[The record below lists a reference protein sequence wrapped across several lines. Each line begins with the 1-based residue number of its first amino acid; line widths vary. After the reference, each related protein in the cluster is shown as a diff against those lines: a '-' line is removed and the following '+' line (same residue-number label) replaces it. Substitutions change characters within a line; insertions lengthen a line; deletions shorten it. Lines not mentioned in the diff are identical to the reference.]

1 MKIKPRTYEEFVEE
15 LIHKRTVK
23 QICAIAFATRWA
35 GNLPEIKE
43 HAKKLRKLFK
53 KSKKR

>member
-1 MKIKPRTYEEFVEE
+1 MKIKSRTYEEFVEE

-23 QICAIAFATRWA
+23 QICAVAFATRWA

>member
-1 MKIKPRTYEEFVEE
+1 MKIKPRTYEDFVEE

-43 HAKKLRKLFK
+43 YAKKLRKFFK
-53 KSKKR
+53 KSKKE